1 MRDSSLFPWI
11 GRFSFERTPTKHVVH
26 LLLYHPPSSS
36 SCAVF
41 HYTSKRSHREKKKW
55 NSSYCPL
62 ASDYGYSGRHSR
74 FIATIYNNV
83 FFEGYAERN
92 WHGELK
98 ELATVK
104 RGLNLRDLRVDI
116 HWLQGMNLIWFGLIF
131 VINWCGY
138 INHINVQTILDNFLL
153 KLDWFRLYNEIN
165 CSFCFICFFSVLCK

>member
-41 HYTSKRSHREKKKW
+41 HYTSKRSHRERKKW

-92 WHGELK
+92 WHGES
-98 ELATVK
+98 
-104 RGLNLRDLRVDI
+104 DL
-116 HWLQGMNLIWFGLIF
+116 F
-131 VINWCGY
+131 VS
-138 INHINVQTILDNFLL
+138 INVNSET
-153 KLDWFRLYNEIN
+153 WFEFTRFMSWYTLIAGDEFNMVWVD
-165 CSFCFICFFSVLCK
+165 FCNQLVWIYKSY